1 MNYLSGGIIYSPI
14 QLVPARIGND
24 LVSYISIIIKQL
36 PILVISVK
44 LKIILVIC
52 NESIVQNAVNQPK

>member
-14 QLVPARIGND
+14 QLVPAMIGND
-24 LVSYISIIIKQL
+24 LVSCILIIIKQL

-44 LKIILVIC
+44 LKIMLVIC